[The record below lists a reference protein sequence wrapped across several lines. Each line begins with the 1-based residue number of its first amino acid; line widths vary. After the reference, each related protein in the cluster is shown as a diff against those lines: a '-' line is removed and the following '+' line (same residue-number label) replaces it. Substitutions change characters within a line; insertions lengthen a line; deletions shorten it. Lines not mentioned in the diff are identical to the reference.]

1 MKKTLSLISAILLI
15 VFFNSCDEDWNPDE
29 LLKNPTGELSLSD
42 MIIVSDNNTDIIND
56 DFIIRILSGDSIIH
70 QWKKAQTPATVILD
84 KGSYNLDVVSHDPCN
99 AEWDTPYYKGS
110 KSFSIA
116 ENEITEITEIQCYMA
131 SAMVSVKYSDD
142 VKTLISDDAIV
153 TVTAQPSNILEFT
166 KDETR
171 IGHMLLPE
179 NSPTLSAKF
188 TGTVDGEYVSVA
200 RAITDVAAGQLIEIC
215 YTYDDLVNIDPEK
228 APAITSQTL
237 NLDGIN
243 TITDDIVAKVDISAP
258 YGIEIFNVKIISE
271 QLTPE
276 MLQDVGLA
284 AEFDLAH
291 PGELA
296 EALNELGFPTG
307 DAVLGKT
314 ELAFDITAFMP
325 LLAMFEGTHQ
335 FQLTIT
341 DKKGLTSSK
350 TLTFEAKQL
359 IDPEKAP
366 AITSQTLNLDGVN
379 TITDDIVAKVD
390 ISAPYGI
397 EIFNVKIISEQLT
410 PEMLQDVGL
419 AAEFDLAHPGEL
431 AEALNELGFPTGD
444 AVLGKT
450 ELAFDITAFMPLLA
464 MFEGTHQFQLTI
476 TDKEGLTVTK
486 TLTFQAI

>member
-1 MKKTLSLISAILLI
+1 
-15 VFFNSCDEDWNPDE
+15 
-29 LLKNPTGELSLSD
+29 
-42 MIIVSDNNTDIIND
+42 
-56 DFIIRILSGDSIIH
+56 
-70 QWKKAQTPATVILD
+70 
-84 KGSYNLDVVSHDPCN
+84 
-99 AEWDTPYYKGS
+99 
-110 KSFSIA
+110 
-116 ENEITEITEIQCYMA
+116 
-131 SAMVSVKYSDD
+131 
-142 VKTLISDDAIV
+142 
-153 TVTAQPSNILEFT
+153 
-166 KDETR
+166 
-171 IGHMLLPE
+171 
-179 NSPTLSAKF
+179 
-188 TGTVDGEYVSVA
+188 
-200 RAITDVAAGQLIEIC
+200 
-215 YTYDDLVNIDPEK
+215 
-228 APAITSQTL
+228 
-237 NLDGIN
+237 
-243 TITDDIVAKVDISAP
+243 
-258 YGIEIFNVKIISE
+258 
-271 QLTPE
+271 
-276 MLQDVGLA
+276 
-284 AEFDLAH
+284 
-291 PGELA
+291 
-296 EALNELGFPTG
+296 
-307 DAVLGKT
+307 
-314 ELAFDITAFMP
+314 
-325 LLAMFEGTHQ
+325 MFEGTHQ

-341 DKKGLTSSK
+341 DTKGLTSSK